1 MEWSF
6 PRHPLPARALWKQ
19 QGSVCRRDCAPTPVK
34 TRQGS
39 KNKCLAR
46 NHKPARGRKLQ
57 EAETAAGRNSSGAAE
72 LARPV
77 AGSALPV
84 FNVLDR
90 GRIRGLAIGRRQ
102 IRASPQKCGGAA
114 LPHRGGDHRRA
125 VQKGIFVYHNEEG
138 HARTRA
144 SRESPN
150 RAAPI
155 LERLL
160 RPNGAA

>member
-19 QGSVCRRDCAPTPVK
+19 QGSVCRRYCAPTPAK

-46 NHKPARGRKLQ
+46 KHKTARGRKLQ
-57 EAETAAGRNSSGAAE
+57 EAKTAAGRNSSGAAE

-77 AGSALPV
+77 AGSALSV

-90 GRIRGLAIGRRQ
+90 KAASEGSLSAAAKSARALKSAVELRCRIVAVTIVAPCR
-102 IRASPQKCGGAA
+102 RASSSITTRKATRWSAGKTA
-114 LPHRGGDHRRA
+114 
-125 VQKGIFVYHNEEG
+125 
-138 HARTRA
+138 RA
-144 SRESPN
+144 SKDLNQP
-150 RAAPI
+150 AP
-155 LERLL
+155 
-160 RPNGAA
+160 